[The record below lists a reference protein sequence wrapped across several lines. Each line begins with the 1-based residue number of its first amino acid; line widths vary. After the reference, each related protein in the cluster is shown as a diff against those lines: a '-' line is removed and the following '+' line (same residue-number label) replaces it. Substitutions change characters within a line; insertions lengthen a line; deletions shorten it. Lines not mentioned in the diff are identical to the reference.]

1 MSSRGPYAASLGLII
16 AAASRP
22 STLNDLL
29 PILPANA
36 NSYLLL
42 RPFNKR
48 SLFGRGWLA
57 LDGDDEALRLMK
69 PLELNQVEVL
79 VTPEAWDF
87 LRRQGEAVTGECG
100 EPINPSLLVDL
111 PQLLDLTQVQSVTR
125 ILRVS
130 DVLATLQLHH
140 PDFNNSFRP
149 LFRNRVTRLLEKDGG
164 MRRLR
169 GGRPG
174 WPGSQT
180 QVLWTS
186 LPEGQEP
193 EDWEMQ
199 LVVSKEH
206 QEYQG
211 RFQSR
216 VQAGQ
221 WGWHRSPA
229 SRVLPGMGLAARAAG
244 VAGEEAMAAG
254 GEEVPVAAGGPGGAG
269 MSLGGG
275 AGVEAIPVGDEAG
288 GEGMFW
294 SLGDDFD

>member
-1 MSSRGPYAASLGLII
+1 
-16 AAASRP
+16 
-22 STLNDLL
+22 
-29 PILPANA
+29 
-36 NSYLLL
+36 
-42 RPFNKR
+42 
-48 SLFGRGWLA
+48 
-57 LDGDDEALRLMK
+57 
-69 PLELNQVEVL
+69 
-79 VTPEAWDF
+79 
-87 LRRQGEAVTGECG
+87 
-100 EPINPSLLVDL
+100 
-111 PQLLDLTQVQSVTR
+111 
-125 ILRVS
+125 
-130 DVLATLQLHH
+130 
-140 PDFNNSFRP
+140 
-149 LFRNRVTRLLEKDGG
+149 

-174 WPGSQT
+174 WAGSQT

-186 LPEGQEP
+186 LPEGQDP

-254 GEEVPVAAGGPGGAG
+254 GPGDEAMPVASGGAGGEEVPVAAGGPGGAG
-269 MSLGGG
+269 MSPGGG